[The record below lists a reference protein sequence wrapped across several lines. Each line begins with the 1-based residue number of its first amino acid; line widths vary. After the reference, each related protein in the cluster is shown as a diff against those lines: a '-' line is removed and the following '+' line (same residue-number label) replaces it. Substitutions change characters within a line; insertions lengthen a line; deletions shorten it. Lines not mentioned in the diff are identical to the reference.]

1 LAAPAGGGDSAS
13 LQIVV
18 DQNVVAQRFAG
29 RGPLQASEGEVMSHM
44 IGVVPAV
51 LTLILVLA
59 PPAGPAAAQQN
70 IEPQQIVDDADAA
83 FRNLAADP
91 NLSSFRDNLR
101 NAKCIMIVPQLV
113 KGGFFLGGS
122 GGSGVVLV
130 HDAASGSWS
139 DPAFYTIGSLSFG
152 LQFGG
157 EVSEVAF
164 LVMTDKG
171 MESMLKTSLKLGG
184 DVSIAAG
191 PVGAG
196 ARVATADILAFSRSK
211 GLFGGVSLEG
221 SIIGPQNDWNSAYY
235 ATPGL
240 QPVDILINHK
250 VSNPGADP
258 LRDAVAE
265 AAKEG

>member
-1 LAAPAGGGDSAS
+1 
-13 LQIVV
+13 
-18 DQNVVAQRFAG
+18 
-29 RGPLQASEGEVMSHM
+29 MSRM

-51 LTLILVLA
+51 LALVLA
-59 PPAGPAAAQQN
+59 LAGPAAAQQN

-91 NLSSFRDNLR
+91 NLSWFRDNLK
-101 NAKCIMIVPQLV
+101 NAKGIMIVPQLV

-122 GGSGVVLV
+122 GGSGVVLMR
-130 HDAASGSWS
+130 DGASGSWS
-139 DPAFYTIGSLSFG
+139 DPAFYTIGSVSFG

-157 EVSEVAF
+157 EVSEVAL
-164 LVMTDKG
+164 LVMTEKG
-171 MESMLKTSLKLGG
+171 MDSMLETSFKLGG

-221 SIIGPQNDWNSAYY
+221 SIIGPQNEWNSAYY
-235 ATPGL
+235 DTPGL

-250 VSNPGADP
+250 VSNPAADP
-258 LRDAVAE
+258 LREAVGE
-265 AAKEG
+265 AAKGADDSQR

>member
-1 LAAPAGGGDSAS
+1 
-13 LQIVV
+13 
-18 DQNVVAQRFAG
+18 
-29 RGPLQASEGEVMSHM
+29 MSRM

-51 LTLILVLA
+51 LTLVLA
-59 PPAGPAAAQQN
+59 LAGPAAAQQN

-83 FRNLAADP
+83 FRNLSADP
-91 NLSSFRDNLR
+91 NLSWFRDNLK
-101 NAKCIMIVPQLV
+101 NAKGIMIVPQLV

-130 HDAASGSWS
+130 RDAASDGWS

-157 EVSEVAF
+157 EVSEIAF
-164 LVMTDKG
+164 LVMTEKG
-171 MESMLKTSLKLGG
+171 MDSMLETSFKLGG

-196 ARVATADILAFSRSK
+196 ARAATADILAFSRSK

-221 SIIGPQNDWNSAYY
+221 SIIGPQNEWNSAYY
-235 ATPGL
+235 DTPGL
-240 QPVDILINHK
+240 QPADILMNHK

-258 LRDAVAE
+258 LREAVAE
-265 AAKEG
+265 AAKGD

>member
-1 LAAPAGGGDSAS
+1 
-13 LQIVV
+13 
-18 DQNVVAQRFAG
+18 
-29 RGPLQASEGEVMSHM
+29 MSRM

-51 LTLILVLA
+51 LTLVLA
-59 PPAGPAAAQQN
+59 LAGPVAAQQN

-91 NLSSFRDNLR
+91 NLSWFRDNLK
-101 NAKCIMIVPQLV
+101 NAKGIMIVPQLV

-130 HDAASGSWS
+130 RDAASGGWS

-157 EVSEVAF
+157 EVSEIAF
-164 LVMTDKG
+164 LVMTEKG
-171 MESMLKTSLKLGG
+171 MESMLETSFKLGG

-221 SIIGPQNDWNSAYY
+221 SIIGPQNEWNSAYY
-235 ATPGL
+235 DTPGL
-240 QPVDILINHK
+240 QPADILMNHK

-258 LRDAVAE
+258 LREAVAE
-265 AAKEG
+265 AAKGD